1 MQLSMLPLGN
11 EAQFRVVTVHITY
24 VIRRNKESSPP
35 PSIPYLAPRVL
46 DSAKWNLLF
55 EFIKLE
61 FQEWNWN
68 IRIVLHW
75 VIETSCL
82 FGIVFLVQ
90 AFCYFFLCVY
100 LCVLCM
106 VNRF

>member
-1 MQLSMLPLGN
+1 M
-11 EAQFRVVTVHITY
+11 
-24 VIRRNKESSPP
+24 
-35 PSIPYLAPRVL
+35 L

-90 AFCYFFLCVY
+90 AFCFLFVCLFMCPLHGKQVLSGVVGGNMFFVGLRRKFRVRSRVVVF
-100 LCVLCM
+100 LIF
-106 VNRF
+106 N